1 MRIQICR
8 PDGAD
13 IYMPSDG
20 YKYVDPT
27 GLQTWRPR
35 VLSEPLFISYCFVN
49 FISESLQTF
58 IDIVSYLI
66 PNFAVFDFKA
76 IEKIDESKLHSKC
89 GWTPFKGFEAI
100 FPREVYIRGIEVLK
114 TEEKVGKVL

>member
-49 FISESLQTF
+49 FISESLQKKLTF
-58 IDIVSYLI
+58 YPVMEYYFILTLKM
-66 PNFAVFDFKA
+66 VF
-76 IEKIDESKLHSKC
+76 IQLTEKIFAERIHIGWLHNTGC
-89 GWTPFKGFEAI
+89 
-100 FPREVYIRGIEVLK
+100 
-114 TEEKVGKVL
+114 